1 MHQHHLYRG
10 HRASSFS
17 AIDLIE
23 LNELRARQRTFDG
36 AYRRTA
42 LACLGYALTVLRLF
56 DVRFYKIGIL
66 YLVLA
71 ILLFILSY
79 VRARHSRHDFADRS
93 SEKLSTLYKQAIPTV
108 GQEDAREFGR
118 PFVTAGFDVALI
130 AVVVFAVEI
139 AILALIIEL

>member
-1 MHQHHLYRG
+1 MHHQHHLYRG

-66 YLVLA
+66 Y
-71 ILLFILSY
+71 S
-79 VRARHSRHDFADRS
+79 HDFADRS
-93 SEKLSTLYKQAIPTV
+93 SEKLSTLYKQAIATV

-130 AVVVFAVEI
+130 TVVVFAVEI